1 MIRRTFLLAA
11 AAAFLAAAPV
21 RAEPRPVRVAYITS
35 ELSPMQ
41 IDAELFAKAVEQR
54 LPGAFEFKLYPNGQ
68 LGKEEALIDG
78 IQAGSLEMGVIAS
91 GMTRVVKKL
100 GVFDLPWLFDDEAH
114 VRRALAGPLGA
125 DIRKQVEQKSDMVV
139 LGVYENGFRHV
150 INTKRPIVE
159 PADTKGLKI
168 RVAGGKFR
176 QQLFASMGAN
186 PAPVDWTET
195 FSAMQTGVV
204 DGAEAAIY
212 GFYEAK
218 LYEPARYLSL
228 TRHIYSPTFLVVA
241 SAFFKSLPA
250 EQQKAFREAGA
261 AITDEAYAETDKAE
275 KKYLAE
281 MAKTAQINEVDL
293 AAFRQATR
301 NVLKDYDAS
310 QGGDWIKLIE
320 AAR

>member
-1 MIRRTFLLAA
+1 MIRNILLAA
-11 AAAFLAAAPV
+11 AALVLAAAPG
-21 RAEPRPVRVAYITS
+21 RAEPQPVRVAYITS

-41 IDAELFAKAVEQR
+41 IDAELFAKAVGKR
-54 LPGAFEFKLYPNGQ
+54 LPGAFDFKLYPNGQ
-68 LGKEEALIDG
+68 LGKEDALIDG
-78 IQAGSLEMGVIAS
+78 LQAGSLEMGVIGS

-100 GVFDLPWLFDDEAH
+100 GVFDLPWLFDDQAH

-125 DIRKQVEQKSDMVV
+125 DIRQQVEKKSDLVV
-139 LGVYENGFRHV
+139 LGIYENGFRHV
-150 INTKRPIVE
+150 INTKHPITV

-218 LYEPARYLSL
+218 LYEVGKYVSL
-228 TRHIYSPTFLVVA
+228 TRHIYSPTFLVA
-241 SAFFKSLPA
+241 SSAFFKGLPA
-250 EQQKAFREAGA
+250 DRQKAFRDAGA
-261 AITDEAYAETDKAE
+261 EITDEAYAETERAE
-275 KKYLAE
+275 KKYLAA
-281 MAKTAQINEVDL
+281 MAKTAEINEVNL
-293 AAFRQATR
+293 AAFRDATR
-301 NVLKDYDAS
+301 KVYKDYDSS
-310 QGGDWIKLIE
+310 QGGDWIKLID

>member
-11 AAAFLAAAPV
+11 AAVLAAVPA
-21 RAEPRPVRVAYITS
+21 RAEPRPVRIAYITS

-54 LPGAFEFKLYPNGQ
+54 LPGAFQFKLYPNGQ
-68 LGKEEALIDG
+68 LGKEDALIDG
-78 IQAGSLEMGVIAS
+78 IQAGSLEMAVIAS

-114 VRRALAGPLGA
+114 VRRALSGPLGA
-125 DIRKQVEQKSDMVV
+125 EIVKQVEQKSDMIV
-139 LGVYENGFRHV
+139 LGIYENGFRHV
-150 INTKRPIVE
+150 INTKHPIAT

-176 QQLFASMGAN
+176 QQLFTSMGAN

-218 LYEPARYLSL
+218 LYEPAKYLSL
-228 TRHIYSPTFLVVA
+228 TKHIYSPTFLVVA
-241 SAFFKSLPA
+241 SSFYKALPA
-250 EQQKAFREAGA
+250 EQQKAFRDAGA
-261 AITDEAYAETDKAE
+261 AITDAAYEETEAAE

-281 MAKTAQINEVDL
+281 MAKTAEINEVDL
-293 AAFRQATR
+293 KAFRAATR
-301 NVLKDYDAS
+301 KVIKDYDAS
-310 QGGDWIKLIE
+310 QGDDWVKLIE